1 MESTARQTLLLRV
14 FRYLTFVGLV
24 TVGLPGCVPTQ
35 EQKTAEVLTP
45 AEQVA
50 WEMFHEK
57 LRVNAADVLCEQ
69 SSYTSCFDI
78 TAEHRIKE
86 VSPFTADCYDRAQA
100 KVGNMT
106 SQETA
111 TEFSSVLL
119 ACMTIQHTSQ
129 YPDEHAEIAACLE
142 DYSVDETQIRRS
154 VLK

>member
-1 MESTARQTLLLRV
+1 MESTARQSLLLRV
-14 FRYLTFVGLV
+14 FRCLAFVGLV
-24 TVGLPGCVPTQ
+24 TVGLPGCAPTQ

-57 LRVNAADVLCEQ
+57 LRVNAADVPCEQ

-78 TAEHRIKE
+78 IAEHCIKE
-86 VSPFTADCYDRAQA
+86 VSPFTADCYDRAQT

-106 SQETA
+106 SKETA
-111 TEFSSVLL
+111 TEFSSVLI
-119 ACMTIQHTSQ
+119 ACIIFQHMSQ
-129 YPDEHAEIAACLE
+129 YPDEHAKIAACLE
-142 DYSVDETQIRRS
+142 DYSVGEAQIRRS